1 MKSYFLLP
9 VEQSISYLS
18 KNTSKNDRW
27 KTNWIFGQGKNN
39 NLLQSTRIAK
49 KANHDRK
56 DILYFHQVLI
66 LIPERDKISNLW
78 DKTKFDLIY
87 ENSQLTDICSGH
99 KVSKRV
105 AFSLEAMYTK
115 RRGALKY
122 MKVSQRD
129 NVSYFIIKAI
139 VIVLQGYSKITMG
152 KSKGSP
158 KSKILLT
165 LHLLV
170 PLTKS

>member
-1 MKSYFLLP
+1 
-9 VEQSISYLS
+9 
-18 KNTSKNDRW
+18 
-27 KTNWIFGQGKNN
+27 
-39 NLLQSTRIAK
+39 
-49 KANHDRK
+49 
-56 DILYFHQVLI
+56 
-66 LIPERDKISNLW
+66 
-78 DKTKFDLIY
+78 
-87 ENSQLTDICSGH
+87 
-99 KVSKRV
+99 
-105 AFSLEAMYTK
+105 MYTK